1 MLSENEA
8 KMNGARYAS
17 RSSLDQDK
25 TQQKIT
31 ELEEEVT
38 RERLLC
44 VLESLLLATASSLE
58 EYADESTLKYRL
70 ESLFIAILRRRLYP

>member
-8 KMNGARYAS
+8 KMNGTKNES
-17 RSSLDQDK
+17 SSSLEQDMM
-25 TQQKIT
+25 QQKIPD
-31 ELEEEVT
+31 LEEEVT
-38 RERLLC
+38 RERLLS
-44 VLESLLLATASSLE
+44 VLESLLLATASNLE